1 MLVGGW
7 SWDNQ
12 GPLTNLYFVFHFDL
26 AADVGES
33 FKEYTPSV
41 QVANQQTVHVQFQFL
56 RMVGSIVKSTIK
68 LTIDVSGCE
77 F

>member
-7 SWDNQ
+7 SWGNQ
-12 GPLTNLYFVFHFDL
+12 GPLTNLYFVFHFDS

-41 QVANQQTVHVQFQFL
+41 QVANQGVVESL
-56 RMVGSIVKSTIK
+56 GSS
-68 LTIDVSGCE
+68 LCGCA
-77 F
+77 FSQHAS

>member
-12 GPLTNLYFVFHFDL
+12 GPLTHLYFVFHFDS

-33 FKEYTPSV
+33 SKEYTPSV
-41 QVANQQTVHVQFQFL
+41 QVANQQTVHVQLQFL